1 MTNTSGRMTF
11 TLIMFLLSSFILRA
25 GVEPTVLP
33 YVDHRH
39 GEVFIPASGPRAVPL
54 PLHKVTAYCTCP
66 HCCGKWSDG
75 FTASG
80 TLATQGRTLAADT
93 SVWRMG
99 TCLAIPGVGKRT
111 VEDTGRLIVG
121 RALDVF
127 FEDHEVARQFGVR
140 TLIVEEC

>member
-33 YVDHRH
+33 YADHRDSA
-39 GEVFIPASGPRAVPL
+39 VFTPAPGPDAVPL
-54 PLHKVTAYCTCP
+54 PLHRVTAYCTCP
-66 HCCGKWSDG
+66 ICCGEWSDG

-93 SVWRMG
+93 SIWEMG
-99 TCLAIPGVGKRT
+99 ACLVIPGVGRRI

-121 RALDVF
+121 RALDVL